1 MIQME
6 IGFNVLY
13 LLSIYLIVGM
23 MVHRYRSENY
33 ANQPGSVSFLWAFF
47 LLALGDTGH
56 VGFRLIAFARGGLEQ
71 NELLVGLGA
80 LATAVTITIFYML
93 MLEVWRR
100 QSKKSIT
107 WIFWAVMLLGV
118 IRLIVMA
125 FPENHW
131 SQVVPPYRFSLIR
144 NAFLTAMGIVVV
156 VAYLR
161 DGNKTKN
168 RYLVNSSIAII
179 CSFAF
184 YIPVFLYVQKVPMI
198 GMLMIPKTIAYVV
211 MATIGLR
218 HLFLHR

>member
-1 MIQME
+1 ME

-13 LLSIYLIVGM
+13 LLSIYLIVGLM
-23 MVHRYRSENY
+23 YHRYQSENY
-33 ANQPGSVSFLWAFF
+33 ANLSGSVPFLWAFF

-71 NELLVGLGA
+71 NEVLVGLGA
-80 LATAVTITIFYML
+80 LATAVTITIFYVL

-100 QSKKSIT
+100 QSKKSKT
-107 WIFWAVMLLGV
+107 WIFSLVMLLGV
-118 IRLIVMA
+118 IRLVVMA

-131 SQVVPPYRFSLIR
+131 GQVVPPYRFSLIR
-144 NAFLTAMGIVVV
+144 NAFLTAMGIIVVV
-156 VAYLR
+156 VYLR
-161 DGNKTKN
+161 DGKKTKN
-168 RYLVNSSIAII
+168 RYLVNSAIAII

-211 MATIGLR
+211 LALIGLR
-218 HLFLHR
+218 HLFLRR